1 MDRLRTPFLV
11 AAAVVSLLIVLVELA
26 SLAWIGG
33 GGSSKLPTPGLGI
46 PYLALVDGIVL
57 FTVTL
62 LALAVFASAD
72 ILGMVQGIATVI
84 ASLLLL
90 IASVVLIFTALLLL
104 TLMVTL
110 LLAVPFGTI
119 AYMATYGD
127 FDVSAARL
135 TLGALMALK
144 IATVVLIF
152 LAQQRFIT
160 VKGLV
165 LLLLTSLLAN
175 IVVSF
180 LHGLPVPG
188 FLVSILDAIAAIVVA
203 IIAVIWSLVKL
214 IGSIPGAVK
223 GLRVDR
229 HLG

>member
-11 AAAVVSLLIVLVELA
+11 AAAIVSLLTVLVELA
-26 SLAWIGG
+26 TLAWFGG
-33 GGSSKLPTPGLGI
+33 DGGKLPTPGLGI

-57 FTVTL
+57 FTVVL
-62 LALAVFASAD
+62 LALAVFASAE

-84 ASLLLL
+84 ASFLLL
-90 IASVVLIFTALLLL
+90 IASIVLIFKALLLL

-119 AYMATYGD
+119 AYLAAYGD
-127 FDVSAARL
+127 FDVGAARI
-135 TLGALMALK
+135 TLGVLFTLK

-160 VKGLV
+160 VKALV
-165 LLLLTSLLAN
+165 LLLLSSLLAN

-180 LHGLPVPG
+180 LHGFPVPD
-188 FLVSILDAIAAIVVA
+188 FLISILDAVAALVVA
-203 IIAVIWSLVKL
+203 IIAVVWSLVKL
-214 IGSIPGAVK
+214 IGSIPGAIK

-229 HLG
+229 HFS